1 MSDLVL
7 GVGTSHTPQLSSGW
21 ELWDDHANRDK
32 GSQLLAADG
41 ELHTFGDLLRED
53 DEALRAELDPAV
65 WAQKDARAQ
74 QGVKVLGEHLAA
86 SAPDVLV
93 IIGDDQKEIFDE
105 EAVPAI
111 GLFSGDELWDYPPS
125 GERAERM
132 RRFPGLKAAEWA
144 RHGEVATPHAVH
156 SGLSTHLAQ
165 ELTAAD
171 FDVTVSARQ
180 REGFTLGHAFTFPRY
195 RLGLPETV
203 PIVPVFLNT
212 YYQPNVPSPSR
223 CYALGRAIADGIRSF
238 GEGLR
243 VAVLASGGLSH
254 FVVLEDW
261 DREVLARMAAHDGA
275 ALGAIP
281 RRYFRSGTSEVL
293 NWIAVA
299 GALNGAKM
307 TLVDYV
313 PGYRSMAG
321 TGTGMGF
328 AVWEP

>member
-1 MSDLVL
+1 MSEIVL

-21 ELWDDHANRDK
+21 ELWSDHANRDK
-32 GSQLLAADG
+32 GASLLGADG
-41 ELHTFGDLLRED
+41 EFHAFDDLVRD

-65 WAQKDARAQ
+65 WERKYARLQEDVDTLAGQ
-74 QGVKVLGEHLAA
+74 LAA
-86 SAPDVLV
+86 SSPDVVV
-93 IIGDDQKEIFDE
+93 IVGDDQNEIFDAD
-105 EAVPAI
+105 AVPAI
-111 GLFSGDELWDYPPS
+111 GLFTGDGLWDLPPS
-125 GERAERM
+125 SERAERL
-132 RRFPGLKAAEWA
+132 RKFPGLAAAEWA
-144 RHGEVATPHAVH
+144 RHAPSGALHPVH
-156 SGLSTHLAQ
+156 SALSAHLARS
-165 ELTAAD
+165 LTMAD

-180 REGFTLGHAFTFPRY
+180 RDGYTLGHAFTFPRY

-212 YYQPNVPSPSR
+212 YFQPNVPSPSR
-223 CYALGRAIADGIRSF
+223 CYALGRALAAGIGSF
-238 GEGLR
+238 GGDLR

-299 GALNGAKM
+299 GALDGARM
-307 TLVDYV
+307 TVVDYV

-321 TGTGMGF
+321 TGTGMAF
-328 AVWEP
+328 AVWER